1 MVVLVL
7 FTMRRYLFLV
17 LALSLQASAVQ
28 AKPAYKKS
36 LADHYGPL
44 LVRSLDQCT
53 TCHAPEKGTEP
64 KFNTSLENP
73 HNAFGARLMAVAAE
87 LVKKRKPTDI
97 LTRLDAVASEDTD
110 KDGTPN
116 LAELLTGHQPG
127 SAKDRPSPAELVA
140 LPKLKGELAHFRTA
154 YPWKP
159 FESVR
164 RPAVPKVKNA
174 AWVRN
179 PVDAFVA
186 AEQEARGLRPRPEAP
201 REVLLRRVYLDLI
214 GLPPT
219 REEQSAFLADR
230 SPDAYEKVVDR
241 LLASPRY
248 GERWGRHWMDVWRYS
263 DWDGYGQ
270 EVRNSQRHIWR
281 WRDWIIDSLNAD
293 KGYDRMV
300 QEMLAGDELAPDDP
314 QVLPATGF
322 LVRNWYVFS
331 RHETLTKMVEGTSK
345 AFLGMTVNCARCHDH
360 KFDPISQQE
369 YFNFRAFFEPYDVR
383 TDRLPGQPDLAKDGL
398 PRIFDANPKAE
409 TFLLIRGDD
418 RNPDKSRPILPGVP
432 AAFSGASLKIDP
444 VPVPLLARVPD
455 KRPFVVQESV
465 AAAAEAVSAAQ
476 RKLGEAQQSLSA
488 LEAAASAGSAESQK
502 ALAAARE
509 KVQFAELTEDA
520 ALTKQAALKAVL
532 RAEQLEDAGKK
543 DTPEW
548 KDAATAALTTQR
560 SAALAEAKLNRLTA
574 DRELRAAE
582 AEVQKAANP
591 KTTAAVVAA
600 KKKLVEA
607 DAALAKAQ
615 QAAALPP
622 GTAYTPRPVK
632 AYPEIST
639 GRRLALARWIT
650 DRKNPLAARVAV
662 NHVWL
667 RHFGRALVPSVT
679 DFGVNGQRPANP
691 ALVDWLA
698 SELMSGEWKG
708 KRREAIPLSPLSST
722 LSTSAQ
728 PWSMKHLHRLLVTS
742 STYRMDS
749 VYDAASA
756 KIDPENRYLWRA
768 NTRRMEAE
776 AVRDSVL
783 YVSGQLDVTAGG
795 PDLDPNIGLT
805 NKRRSLYFRHSME
818 KQVEF
823 LNTFDQVPPAECY
836 ERPETVMPQ
845 QALALSNSAL
855 SVAQARVLAAELW
868 KQVADRPAAQ
878 ANRDF
883 VSAAFQQVLSRPP
896 SAIER
901 TECERFLAEQAG
913 LLADPKKLTP
923 FTTGVPGAVP
933 PSKEAAQRARESLVH
948 VLFNHNDFVTIR

>member
-1 MVVLVL
+1 MS
-7 FTMRRYLFLV
+7 RNFLPA
-17 LALSLQASAVQ
+17 ALTLTVFLGASAQ
-28 AKPAYKKS
+28 AKPAYKKALS
-36 LADHYGPL
+36 DHYGPL
-44 LVRSLDQCT
+44 LARSLDQCG
-53 TCHAPEKGTEP
+53 TCHAAEKGDEP
-64 KFNTSLENP
+64 KFNTSLANP

-97 LTRLDAVASEDTD
+97 VTRLDAVAGEDTD
-110 KDGTPN
+110 KDGAPN

-127 SAKDRPSPAELVA
+127 SAKDRPTTAELA
-140 LPKLKGELAHFRTA
+140 TLPKLKAELAHFRAA

-179 PVDAFVA
+179 PIDAFVA
-186 AEQEARGLRPRPEAP
+186 AEHEARGLRPRPEAP

-219 REEQSAFLADR
+219 REEQTAFLADR

-241 LLASPRY
+241 LLTSPRY

-263 DWDGYGQ
+263 DWDGYGE

-300 QEMLAGDELAPDDP
+300 QEMLAGDELAPGDP

-398 PRIFDANPKAE
+398 PHIFDADPKAE

-418 RNPDKSRPILPGVP
+418 RKPDKNRPALPGVP
-432 AAFSGASLKIDP
+432 AAFGGPSLKIDP
-444 VPVPLLARVPD
+444 VPLPLTARVPD
-455 KRPFVVQESV
+455 KRPFVVQE
-465 AAAAEAVSAAQ
+465 ALTAAAEAVTSAQ
-476 RKLGEAQQSLSA
+476 RKLGEVRQSLGA
-488 LEAAASAGSAESQK
+488 LEAAASAGSADSQK
-502 ALAAARE
+502 ALATARE
-509 KVQFAELTEDA
+509 ALQLAELTESA
-520 ALTKQAALKAVL
+520 ATTKQTALQAVL

-543 DTPEW
+543 DAPEW
-548 KDAATAALTTQR
+548 KDAATAALTAQR
-560 SAALAEAKLNRLTA
+560 TAALADGKLSRLTA
-574 DRELRAAE
+574 ERELRAAE
-582 AEVQKAANP
+582 AEAQKATTP
-591 KTTAAVVAA
+591 KTTAALDAA
-600 KKKLVEA
+600 KKKL
-607 DAALAKAQ
+607 AAAETALTNAQ

-622 GTAYTPRPVK
+622 GTAYTPRAVK
-632 AYPEIST
+632 TYPEIST

-679 DFGVNGQRPANP
+679 DFGANGQRPANP

-698 SELMSGEWKG
+698 AALSGVPGSEFQVPGAPASKNNAEPGTRNPEPDLN
-708 KRREAIPLSPLSST
+708 
-722 LSTSAQ
+722 
-728 PWSMKHLHRLLVTS
+728 WSMKRLHRLIVTS

-749 VYDAASA
+749 VYDPASA

-783 YVSGQLDVTAGG
+783 YVSGQLDVTPGG
-795 PDLDPNIGLT
+795 PDLDPNLGLT

-855 SVAQARVLAAELW
+855 SVAQARVLAAALW
-868 KQVADRPAAQ
+868 KQVADRPTAQ

-883 VSAAFQQVLSRPP
+883 VSAAFQQVLGRSP
-896 SAIER
+896 STTER
-901 TECERFLAEQAG
+901 TECEGFLSAQAG
-913 LLADPKKLTP
+913 LLADTRKLTP
-923 FTTGVPGAVP
+923 FTTGIPGTVP
-933 PSKEAAQRARESLVH
+933 PAKEAAQRARESLVH